1 MENRQP
7 EPRILKSIFK
17 KRFCQIS
24 LLTEKQ
30 RQTIFCLSLKYT
42 TYQSL
47 EKKIRNVC
55 MFKQTGFLVIL
66 VLASTSAVR
75 NFFDTVKPE
84 MEITS
89 TNGNTGFTS
98 SDENLNLVFTAT
110 ENVGT
115 QRTYSLSELLEAVR
129 TLFFF
134 LLFRSIFFFFVSLI
148 YLLLTTSGNKYLE

>member
-1 MENRQP
+1 
-7 EPRILKSIFK
+7 
-17 KRFCQIS
+17 
-24 LLTEKQ
+24 
-30 RQTIFCLSLKYT
+30 
-42 TYQSL
+42 
-47 EKKIRNVC
+47 
-55 MFKQTGFLVIL
+55 MFKQTGFLLIL

-134 LLFRSIFFFFVSLI
+134 FTLSLHLFFFFRVPH
-148 YLLLTTSGNKYLE
+148 LLLTTSGNKYLE